1 MNTFIYW
8 TIPLLCLI
16 SLSACKTNKVSAG
29 KTKYRSFTENTF
41 LNEEWGYQIAYP
53 EEWELELQGQE
64 LSITEPY
71 AMGFPRG
78 FHVAVVPHRGEDLD
92 ELVEV
97 SIQEAFRS
105 KTDPDV
111 LDDQSIEIDRL
122 PGRKVTLQL
131 DFSDLSYAGIQYILV
146 NEDEGLIYILT
157 GICTTDFFE
166 ISEPTF
172 EAMALSFKAG
182 V

>member
-1 MNTFIYW
+1 MKPFFYW
-8 TIPLLCLI
+8 GIPLLCLI
-16 SLSACKTNKVSAG
+16 NLSACKTNKVSAG

-41 LNEEWGYQIAYP
+41 LNEEWGYEIAYP
-53 EEWELELQGQE
+53 KEWELELNGQE

-146 NEDEGLIYILT
+146 NEAEGLIYVLT